1 MKLKYLAI
9 LLIFLISLVP
19 VHSEDNLTTDAVNNE
34 IEQLS
39 ETQDTNDI
47 DPGTTPDKAGYG
59 LKIALEKIG
68 LVFTFNKAKKAELEL
83 KLAEK
88 RLAEARLMA
97 NENKID
103 ALLRA
108 KEEHKKLIEKVKS
121 DLKDSGDSEAD
132 LDKRI
137 ELENNLEDQGNR
149 IEDLESV
156 ILVKTKGLTDEQRQK
171 LLDLIEE
178 FKNQTDD
185 VKVKVSEN
193 KQEIIMKLRAKG
205 FNETKIEEKEAKL
218 ETNAERFVAHEINQS
233 EKMFELASKLIEKA
247 QTEKNITIKQ
257 ETLDLK
263 TKAEAKLNEAKKALT
278 DKKYKESVEL
288 ARKSKKLSVLTIAS
302 IRGKDNKLV
311 KERLNDFEEMEKIR
325 EEKKDLAEKI
335 REEQKNLREKIKEEN
350 KNKLEKLKEEFK
362 SKSKRNSD
370 KKGESSKSNN
380 SNENESE
387 ENPDNSSG

>member
-1 MKLKYLAI
+1 MRLKHLTI
-9 LLIFLISLVP
+9 LLIFLVSLVP
-19 VHSEDNLTTDAVNNE
+19 AHSENNITTDAVNNE
-34 IEQLS
+34 IEQLA
-39 ETQDTNDI
+39 ETQNTNNI
-47 DPGTTPDKAGYG
+47 NPGTTPDKAGYG

-68 LVFTFNKAKKAELEL
+68 LAFTFNKEKRTQLALN
-83 KLAEK
+83 LAEK
-88 RLAEARLMA
+88 RLEEARLMA

-149 IEDLESV
+149 IEDLESA

-178 FKNQTDD
+178 FKNQTAD

-193 KQEIIMKLRAKG
+193 KQEIITKLRAKG

-218 ETNAERFVAHEINQS
+218 EANAERFVAHEINQS

-263 TKAEAKLNEAKKALT
+263 TKAEAKLNEAKQALT
-278 DKKYKESVEL
+278 DKRYKESVEL
-288 ARKSKKLSVLTIAS
+288 ARESKKLSVLTIAS

-311 KERLNDFEEMEKIR
+311 KKRLNDFKEMEKIR

-362 SKSKRNSD
+362 SKSERNSD

-380 SNENESE
+380 SNEIKPK
-387 ENPDNSSG
+387 ENLDNNSG